1 MLNLYIAT
9 IQTQKGEAR
18 EFDPGTSSPICAL
31 TNMPKPIGHRP
42 YIVTNTKKYILN
54 VNSSQ
59 PEGGVHTVRPLGHRK
74 WCSLVI
80 NAGCKEGMETETNLF
95 LGLGVPES
103 DRGMETV
110 IFG

>member
-1 MLNLYIAT
+1 MSKQYVKCCIIPST
-9 IQTQKGEAR
+9 
-18 EFDPGTSSPICAL
+18 
-31 TNMPKPIGHRP
+31 
-42 YIVTNTKKYILN
+42 
-54 VNSSQ
+54 
-59 PEGGVHTVRPLGHRK
+59 EGGTHTVWPLGHEKR
-74 WCSLVI
+74 CSLVI